1 MSSGENNDVDEGLD
15 VDTIFSLNDQL
26 QQPRNA

>member
-1 MSSGENNDVDEGLD
+1 MSSGENNDVHEGLD

-26 QQPRNA
+26 QQPRSA